1 MEKEEALALGAM
13 ALFGEKYG
21 DRVRVVIVDP
31 TYSVELCGGTHVAST
46 GELGYCVITS
56 ESGVAAGVRR
66 IEAVTGSAAEAVSKA
81 EKSLLKQLA
90 DLLKNP
96 RDLVKAL
103 ENQQEELQSTKK
115 QLESTEAKLAGF
127 IKTALSSRATA
138 VNHIQFVGEVV
149 EVSNS
154 EMLKKLCNDLRTSIP
169 NALVVLGAVVAGKP
183 FVAIGIADNLVA
195 EKGLDA
201 TQLIKAKVAELIKGG
216 GGGQKTLATAGG
228 QNASALNEAIEA
240 VKSSLS

>member
-1 MEKEEALALGAM
+1 M
-13 ALFGEKYG
+13 
-21 DRVRVVIVDP
+21 
-31 TYSVELCGGTHVAST
+31 AST
-46 GELGYCVITS
+46 GELGFCVITS

-66 IEAVTGSAAEAVSKA
+66 IEAVTGFAAEEVSKE
-81 EKSLLKQLA
+81 EKALIKQLS

-96 RDLVKAL
+96 RDLVKAV

-115 QLESTEAKLAGF
+115 QLESTEGKLAGF
-127 IKTALSSRATA
+127 IKSELSSRTT
-138 VNHIQFVGEVV
+138 VINQIQFVGEVV

-154 EMLKKLCNDLRTSIP
+154 EMLKKLCNDLSTTIP
-169 NALVVLGAVVAGKP
+169 NALVVLGAVVAAKP
-183 FVAIGIADNLVA
+183 FVAIGIADSLVT

-201 TQLIKAKVAELIKGG
+201 TQLIKTKVAELIKGG

-228 QNASALNEAIEA
+228 QNATALSAAIEA